1 MMETTTA
8 AQIVIEPWFRDH
20 HFAGTSILPAVE
32 ALEFLARQVHARFP
46 EESYRQMGEA
56 RFPRFL
62 ELAPE
67 QASMEVW
74 VTLTKRAQGEI
85 RAMLQSKKRLKA
97 MSRLI
102 SHCEVVFAGGQMT
115 APPSPPL
122 QSGEPSRRID
132 AGQVYQELVPFG
144 PMYRSLRGQIRL
156 ESASAYG
163 KLVSPVLP
171 TGKLETYRLGSPFAM
186 DGAMHLACV
195 HGQRLV
201 NFIPFPVGFAC
212 RCVHTPTR
220 CGAAYKARALLRTMT
235 AEELTY
241 DLEIVDQEQVR
252 ETILGL
258 RMRDVS
264 GGRIKPVAWI
274 RGR

>member
-1 MMETTTA
+1 
-8 AQIVIEPWFRDH
+8 VIEPWFRDH

-46 EESYRQMGEA
+46 MEPHRQMGEA

-67 QASMEVW
+67 QGSMEVW
-74 VTLTKRAQGEI
+74 ATCSKLAQGGV
-85 RAMLQSKKRLKA
+85 RAALQSKKRLKA
-97 MSRLI
+97 MTRLI
-102 SHCEVVFAGGQMT
+102 SHCEVVFAGGQLT
-115 APPSPPL
+115 APPSNPL
-122 QSGEPSRRID
+122 QSGEPSMRID
-132 AGQVYQELVPFG
+132 AGQVYRDLVPFG

-156 ESASAYG
+156 ESAAAYG
-163 KLVSPVLP
+163 QLVPPVLP
-171 TGKLETYRLGSPFAM
+171 PGKLETYRLGSPFAM

-201 NFIPFPVGFAC
+201 DFIPFPVGFAS
-212 RCVHTPTR
+212 RCVHAPTR
-220 CGAAYKARALLRTMT
+220 CGTAYEARALLRTMT
-235 AEELTY
+235 AEELIY
-241 DLEIVDQEQVR
+241 DLEIVDREQVR

-274 RGR
+274 RGG